1 MTTNDTVA
9 EIVESLTREEKVQL
23 VHGTTDP
30 DHEATGYIAGIERLG
45 IPPLRLVDGPMG
57 IRTNSETATAF
68 PASIL
73 LAASFDPALAKE
85 FGVALGREAKERN
98 QDVVL
103 GPGVNLI
110 RVPHCDR
117 NFEYF
122 SEDPVLSGS
131 IGVGVVEGIQSEGV
145 IATTK
150 HYVANNQERNRCN
163 VSAEV
168 VERALRE
175 LYLRP
180 FQEAVD
186 ADTGAIMTAYNRA
199 NGTHMSDH
207 HQLVAQVLKDEWGFD
222 GFVMSDWHGTE
233 STVGAANGGLDLEM
247 PGISATEM
255 FDAEFPSDFD
265 PDTFE
270 PPDGLPNITE
280 GGLFDEPLLD
290 ALEAGD
296 VSEQRLDDMVAR
308 ILGQMDRFGI
318 LSGGD
323 QSTKDIETS
332 DYSSLAERIAV
343 RGTVLLQNDGVLP
356 LSDDADIALIGPNV
370 HEAKLGGGGSSEI
383 IPSIKT
389 SPREGIESRASGSV
403 TIAQG
408 IPRIEDISLFD
419 MLPFD
424 LDDEDEATERGV
436 ESESDP
442 QIDGAVTAAENAD
455 VAIVFVQDAATEGLD
470 RESLKLPGDQD
481 ELVEAVADVANQT
494 VVVVNSSGPV
504 ELPWH
509 NDVDAV
515 LEAWYPGQAD
525 GDAMASVLYGDV
537 DPSGRLPVTF
547 GAESEYPATEPH
559 QHPGINDEAYYEEGL
574 FIGYRHFDNTD
585 TKPVYPFGHGESYT
599 TFRYGSVTAVGDL
612 TIQVPVENIGDRNGY
627 EVVQVYV
634 CPPQSEEHARPVR
647 ELAGFETVDL
657 AVGDTRTVEIE
668 LDNRSIERY
677 DDENGWTVDPGTY
690 TIEVGRSAGDIRAT
704 MMTER

>member
-1 MTTNDTVA
+1 MTANNTVA
-9 EIVESLTREEKVQL
+9 EIVESLSREEKIQL

-30 DHEATGYIAGIERLG
+30 DHEATGYIAGVERLG

-57 IRTNSETATAF
+57 IRTNTETATAF

-85 FGVALGREAKERN
+85 FGAALGREAKDRN

-110 RVPHCDR
+110 RVPHCGR

-122 SEDPVLSGS
+122 SEDPVLAGS
-131 IGVGVVEGIQSEGV
+131 VGVGVVEGIQSEGV

-150 HYVANNQERNRCN
+150 HYVANNQERNRCH

-168 VERALRE
+168 DERALRE

-180 FQEAVD
+180 FQQAVD
-186 ADTGAIMTAYNRA
+186 AGTGAIMTAYNRV

-207 HQLVAQVLKDEWGFD
+207 NRLITQVLKDEWGFE

-233 STVGAANGGLDLEM
+233 STIGAANGGLDLEM
-247 PGISATEM
+247 PGIPATEM
-255 FDAEFPSDFD
+255 FDAKFPSDFD

-270 PPDGLPNITE
+270 PPDGLPDITE
-280 GGLFDEPLLD
+280 GGLFNEPLLD
-290 ALEAGD
+290 ALEADD
-296 VSEQRLDDMVAR
+296 VSERRLNDMAAR
-308 ILGQMDRFGI
+308 LLRQMDRFDI
-318 LSGGD
+318 LTD
-323 QSTKDIETS
+323 VDKPTKDVETS
-332 DYSSLAERIAV
+332 DCSSLAERIAV

-356 LSDDADIALIGPNV
+356 LSDDTDIALIGPNV

-383 IPSIKT
+383 TPSIET
-389 SPREGIESRASGSV
+389 SPREGIESRSSGSV

-408 IPRIEDISLFD
+408 TPRIENVSIFD

-424 LDDEDEATERGV
+424 LDDENEAV
-436 ESESDP
+436 ETNAQSDP
-442 QIDGAVTAAENAD
+442 QIDDAINAAENAD
-455 VAIVFVQDAATEGLD
+455 VAIVFVQDTATEGLD
-470 RESLKLPGDQD
+470 RESLKLPDNQD
-481 ELVEAVADVANQT
+481 ELVETIADVANQT

-509 NDVDAV
+509 DNVDAV

-547 GAESEYPATEPH
+547 GAESEYPATETH
-559 QHPGINDEAYYEEGL
+559 QHPEIDDEAHYEEGL
-574 FIGYRHFDNTD
+574 FIGYRHFDNTE
-585 TKPVYPFGHGESYT
+585 TEPTYPFGHGESYT
-599 TFRYGSVTAVGDL
+599 TYEYGSVTAVDDL
-612 TIQVPVENIGDRNGY
+612 TIQIPIENTGDRNGY
-627 EVVQVYV
+627 EVVQAYV
-634 CPPQSEEHARPVR
+634 RPPQSGGNARPVR
-647 ELAGFETVDL
+647 ELAGFE
-657 AVGDTRTVEIE
+657 AVNIDANETRTVEIE

-677 DDENGWTVDPGTY
+677 DESGWTVDPGTY
-690 TIEVGRSAGDIRAT
+690 TIEVGRSVGDIRAT
-704 MMTER
+704 TTIER